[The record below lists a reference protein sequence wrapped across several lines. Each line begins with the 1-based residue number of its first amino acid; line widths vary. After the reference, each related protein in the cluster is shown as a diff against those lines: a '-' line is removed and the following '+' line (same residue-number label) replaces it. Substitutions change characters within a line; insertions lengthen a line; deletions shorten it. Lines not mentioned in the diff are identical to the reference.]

1 VFNGGDIRKK
11 RDRII
16 KYIRFNKISIFDE
29 YKTVI

>member
-1 VFNGGDIRKK
+1 MVVILEKE

-29 YKTVI
+29 YKTVM